1 MLQEIGIGAIFNFD
15 WCTLAFEIFFE
26 SDAVKLTLDLFSG
39 GMLRDCSLPLVF
51 WSHHWG
57 IDHFEVLVEIYG
69 HHLVVIFGLYVYWL
83 TWWTT
88 LPSILLKLYSPIS
101 KDRRPNKLIVIMI
114 YSNLRFRF
122 FSPIKFTVLILI
134 CRRSF

>member
-1 MLQEIGIGAIFNFD
+1 MLQEIGIGAILSFD
-15 WCTLAFEIFFE
+15 RCTLAFEIFFE

-39 GMLRDCSLPLVF
+39 GTLPLVF
-51 WSHHWG
+51 GGHHWG

-83 TWWTT
+83 TCWTT
-88 LPSILLKLYSPIS
+88 FTSILLKLISPIS

-114 YSNLRFRF
+114 NSNLRFRF

-134 CRRSF
+134 WWRPF